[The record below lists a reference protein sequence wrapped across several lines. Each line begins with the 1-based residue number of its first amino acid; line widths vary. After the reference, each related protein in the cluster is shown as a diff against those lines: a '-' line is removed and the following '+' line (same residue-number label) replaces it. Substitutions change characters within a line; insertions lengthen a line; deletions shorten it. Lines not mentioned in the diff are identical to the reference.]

1 MKSPLRAVL
10 ASHAQVSFNR
20 MRKQMGSGGV
30 ILTLI
35 VAFFLVATL
44 IVPVLFGFSAAGFAL
59 MTAAYGP
66 EGKPELIG
74 VLGALISGLSL
85 FGGFIGG
92 VTGGGK
98 QLTWESYRQYPV
110 QPVTLFFAELFAGF
124 GDVVTL
130 AMSVTL
136 FATCCCAGLAVPSM
150 LPGMVLLALES
161 VLTLLALQLVIG
173 SLADRLVRRLRLAI
187 AVSFGMAWLISSF
200 LGTRLMAAKTVELD
214 KVKAGAARLLELTDY
229 LPATRALI
237 ALHGGPK
244 LGLAWGVVLLVAST
258 ALAFVL
264 LWRERELSTP
274 EVVTEQGKPWS
285 FRHPRL
291 GVARL
296 QWVTLLGSIQGR
308 FAFAMPLITIGV
320 IKGPFS
326 QISQRTDWM
335 VPSAFIYLSLA
346 ANGLGFNQFGLDGHG
361 VKTLFLLPLS
371 ERTILEGKQLGF
383 ALWQSIQAL
392 LLVGLLAVLQRPP
405 VTELVAGLMLFIAF
419 ALVQHAVGQRTS
431 VWFPRKLVRGMK
443 SGAMPLPVVL
453 LGLAVT
459 FGGSGLLGGTY
470 WLLQHLAPLMLV
482 PGMTL
487 AAAAAFAISRPVL
500 GANADYLKRNRER
513 IIDAVG

>member
-1 MKSPLRAVL
+1 VR
-10 ASHAQVSFNR
+10 
-20 MRKQMGSGGV
+20 
-30 ILTLI
+30 
-35 VAFFLVATL
+35 
-44 IVPVLFGFSAAGFAL
+44 
-59 MTAAYGP
+59 
-66 EGKPELIG
+66 
-74 VLGALISGLSL
+74 
-85 FGGFIGG
+85 
-92 VTGGGK
+92 
-98 QLTWESYRQYPV
+98 
-110 QPVTLFFAELFAGF
+110 PVTLFLAELFAGF

-136 FATCCCAGLAVPSM
+136 ISTCGAAGLAYPPM
-150 LPGMVLLALES
+150 LPGMLLLGVES
-161 VLTLLALQLVIG
+161 VLLLLSIQLLVG
-173 SLADRLVRRLRLAI
+173 ALADRLVRRLRFAI
-187 AVSFGMAWLISSF
+187 GASFGLAWLMSSF
-200 LGTRLMAAKTVELD
+200 FGTRLMGAQSVELE
-214 KVKAGAARLLELTDY
+214 KVKATGLRMLELSQL
-229 LPATRALI
+229 LPATQAI
-237 ALHGGPK
+237 EAMHGGPK
-244 LGLAWGVVLLVAST
+244 VGLLPGVLVLAVVT

-326 QISQRTDWM
+326 QISHRTDWM
-335 VPSAFIYLSLA
+335 VPSAFIYMSLA

-392 LLVGLLAVLQRPP
+392 LLVGLLALLQRPP
-405 VTELVAGLMLFIAF
+405 PAELAAGLLLFVSF

-459 FGGSGLLGGTY
+459 FGGSAVLGGSY
-470 WLLQHLAPLMLV
+470 WVLQHFAPPFLV
-482 PGMTL
+482 PGMALATL
-487 AAAAAFAISRPVL
+487 VALVVSRPVL
-500 GANADYLKRNRER
+500 AANAEYLKRNRER